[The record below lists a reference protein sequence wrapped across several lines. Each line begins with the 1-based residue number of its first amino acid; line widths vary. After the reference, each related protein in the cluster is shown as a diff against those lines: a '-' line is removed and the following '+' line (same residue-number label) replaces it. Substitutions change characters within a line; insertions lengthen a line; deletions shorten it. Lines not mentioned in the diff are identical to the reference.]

1 MMRRGDLPGGLVFEA
16 FQLQPGELRILSL
29 PRFLTGW

>member
-1 MMRRGDLPGGLVFEA
+1 MDHGDLPGGLALEA

-29 PRFLTGW
+29 PRFLMGW